1 MYSRT
6 PASLKLRIILTLSG
20 LVSTIHPRLKC
31 NWWLAEA
38 GASGAPGCQSVSP
51 HPGDP
56 GPWIPS
62 ASRAGTSYES
72 LISDNCNTM
81 AARGMGQHSYNLA
94 ENPLIMLCLLKMS
107 SKGSVCDDANLR
119 ATAAVWWP
127 LSAPLRPTT
136 CITSYQDLCWGT
148 FSDILIAP
156 RGLGLRREYSS
167 LLHTCQLAT
176 PLPVSSPFG
185 AVFN

>member
-1 MYSRT
+1 MRCRT
-6 PASLKLRIILTLSG
+6 LFSYFWKCLLLLERNSADGCKRVTQFLVVGIIFKFPPERPHTFTQFKCTAEHRQPAAALKLRIILTLSG

-81 AARGMGQHSYNLA
+81 AARGMGHSYNLA

-107 SKGSVCDDANLR
+107 SKGSVCDAANLR
-119 ATAAVWWP
+119 ATATV
-127 LSAPLRPTT
+127 
-136 CITSYQDLCWGT
+136 
-148 FSDILIAP
+148 
-156 RGLGLRREYSS
+156 
-167 LLHTCQLAT
+167 
-176 PLPVSSPFG
+176 
-185 AVFN
+185 